1 MLEHFSFT
9 FSGVQLS
16 AAFDIRPELIG
27 TNIGNMTVKAAKD
40 MAQFQDEFHPGI
52 AILCVPRDIANET
65 TNELADNVI
74 RGIWNFTNKELTRKA
89 KNIFVENV
97 HFTDSLLVLNYYFD
111 DSLKSQKKDKKTQR
125 PLN

>member
-1 MLEHFSFT
+1 
-9 FSGVQLS
+9 
-16 AAFDIRPELIG
+16 
-27 TNIGNMTVKAAKD
+27 

-52 AILCVPRDIANET
+52 AILCVLRDIANET

-111 DSLKSQKKDKKTQR
+111 DSLKPQKKDKKTQR